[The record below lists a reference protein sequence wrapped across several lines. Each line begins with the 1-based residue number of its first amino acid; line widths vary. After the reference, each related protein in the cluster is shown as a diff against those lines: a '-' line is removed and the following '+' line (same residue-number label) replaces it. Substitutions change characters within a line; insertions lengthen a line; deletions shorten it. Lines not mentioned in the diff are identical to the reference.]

1 MTDKKD
7 FSHIL
12 SPIKIGPVELKNRI
26 ALAPMNEI
34 MSGMDGEATD
44 QMRAYFAARA
54 KGGAGLVTTGAV
66 MGTRQASEFIW
77 PRNPYLFHQGH
88 MHGLS
93 LLADTIHYFG
103 AKACI
108 QMTIGFGRQG
118 HSRDHHKL
126 APAPTAG
133 LPYEGTADKTA
144 AHLVDAFRMAEHPR
158 HWLVGQMTREMT
170 IDEIRSEQKEFANSC
185 QLAVCTGFDAIE
197 IHGPHG
203 YLEHQFLSP
212 LSNKRTDMYGGEW
225 RNRKRF
231 LMEVAEQIRYAC
243 PGIAVGCRISAE
255 EHMEGGLTEEE
266 MIDVAR
272 DLEER
277 GMDFISL
284 SDGAGYEENGHLVTD
299 MDRSKHIP
307 EHGEAFKK
315 ALKIPVF
322 VASQH
327 DPVKVE
333 QNIAN
338 GKYDVQA
345 LGRQLLCDPEYVNK
359 LVAGKPKDIVRCT
372 RCNTCLM
379 RCVVGLTPACPNNPK
394 LGREFTLDEYRI
406 GPWKKEESLLP
417 EGMLRVPMPALERPW
432 WKREIPIVETTWR
445 KLQGRTPR

>member
-1 MTDKKD
+1 
-7 FSHIL
+7 
-12 SPIKIGPVELKNRI
+12 
-26 ALAPMNEI
+26 
-34 MSGMDGEATD
+34 
-44 QMRAYFAARA
+44 
-54 KGGAGLVTTGAV
+54 
-66 MGTRQASEFIW
+66 
-77 PRNPYLFHQGH
+77 
-88 MHGLS
+88 
-93 LLADTIHYFG
+93 
-103 AKACI
+103 
-108 QMTIGFGRQG
+108 
-118 HSRDHHKL
+118 
-126 APAPTAG
+126 
-133 LPYEGTADKTA
+133 
-144 AHLVDAFRMAEHPR
+144 
-158 HWLVGQMTREMT
+158 
-170 IDEIRSEQKEFANSC
+170 
-185 QLAVCTGFDAIE
+185 
-197 IHGPHG
+197 
-203 YLEHQFLSP
+203 
-212 LSNKRTDMYGGEW
+212 
-225 RNRKRF
+225 
-231 LMEVAEQIRYAC
+231 
-243 PGIAVGCRISAE
+243 
-255 EHMEGGLTEEE
+255 
-266 MIDVAR
+266 
-272 DLEER
+272 
-277 GMDFISL
+277 MDFISL